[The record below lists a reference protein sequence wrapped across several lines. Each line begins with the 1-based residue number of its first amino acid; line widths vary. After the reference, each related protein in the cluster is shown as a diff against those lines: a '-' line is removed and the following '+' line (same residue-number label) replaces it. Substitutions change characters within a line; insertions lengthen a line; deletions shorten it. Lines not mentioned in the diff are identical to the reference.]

1 MFAGGDLKITTP
13 GDLTVHGGSLTGGTV
28 HADIGGN
35 LDLVS
40 LQDWQKTRGFSL
52 SGSVLI
58 GPNGILPQSLGLGFV
73 SGDKAWSAVSEIVGL
88 GDIVRLFYRI
98 FFTRTGAH
106 FA

>member
-1 MFAGGDLKITTP
+1 MPEINGRR
-13 GDLTVHGGSLTGGTV
+13 V
-28 HADIGGN
+28 GN

-40 LQDWQKTRGFSL
+40 LQDWQKTRGFSI
-52 SGSVLI
+52 SGSILI
-58 GPNGILPQSLGLGFV
+58 TPKGGILPQSLGLGFV